1 MILQNHCHL
10 AGIHT
15 DSAVTGLEIFPIKG
29 ERGKNLCGDVK
40 KKRDFARG
48 VAFLGDISK
57 LYLRSIMM
65 NELASEPYS
74 PFPQCNKPAENIGA
88 MKFLIPLQQRKQY

>member
-1 MILQNHCHL
+1 
-10 AGIHT
+10 
-15 DSAVTGLEIFPIKG
+15 
-29 ERGKNLCGDVK
+29 
-40 KKRDFARG
+40 
-48 VAFLGDISK
+48 
-57 LYLRSIMM
+57 MM